1 MPIALAASADA
12 AMAFAPSS
20 SFTPAARTSARACG
34 AARAGPR
41 LRPAALKMAE
51 TEEISQAEYEEL
63 LRLAGRGPAEQ
74 PAAAAKPAAKQG
86 GGLFG
91 MFGGGG
97 GGGAAAAPKAAA
109 PAAAAPPAAASE
121 WQEVFDEA
129 NQAPYWWNV
138 NTGETTWDKPA
149 ALAAPAAPPP
159 KPAAAKPAARSGGG
173 LISPVT
179 ACAPVRVRARNILST
194 LWTGFCV
201 PAEQFCCVRDASEL
215 AAMRS
220 VRWCVHTHEPH
231 ACSHGEHASAS
242 HMGGPLLLWSHMMCM
257 CGWVSV
263 GVGTSRATRCR
274 PSPSPR
280 RSPGFSRPLSST
292 MRTT

>member
-1 MPIALAASADA
+1 MLPLSLPRLLSLSARQVLVPIALAASADA

-20 SFTPAARTSARACG
+20 SFTPAARNSARACG
-34 AARAGPR
+34 ASRAGPR

-63 LRLAGRGPAEQ
+63 LRLAGRGPA
-74 PAAAAKPAAKQG
+74 PAAAAAKPAAKQG

-91 MFGGGG
+91 MFGG

-179 ACAPVRVRARNILST
+179 TVYALACVRVRNVLST
-194 LWTGFCV
+194 RWWDFVYL
-201 PAEQFCCVRDASEL
+201 RDNF
-215 AAMRS
+215 S
-220 VRWCVHTHEPH
+220 V
-231 ACSHGEHASAS
+231 
-242 HMGGPLLLWSHMMCM
+242 
-257 CGWVSV
+257 
-263 GVGTSRATRCR
+263 
-274 PSPSPR
+274 
-280 RSPGFSRPLSST
+280 
-292 MRTT
+292 